1 MLHFHTPGHHILNN
15 HAPFSLQM
23 IEQQRAKYYITATK
37 YDGRLTAL
45 RKKQTAYAKLV
56 WDTILHLAYLRNP
69 YLSYPS
75 INDGNTCIIRK
86 HSTKRRGLLIQTLY
100 LRYLHQQTG
109 LKLRVGSSCSMN
121 ERMIEKDLIIQFQ
134 YNSKT
139 LTVTGELLLER
150 TGQHVLKRKKKV
162 TLYSKELE
170 YEPASYQLLCC
181 SSTSVL
187 NCCIKYYTFIKINA
201 LSYI

>member
-1 MLHFHTPGHHILNN
+1 MWTFLVNNIGFLKIGAILPWKTEKKSIHSWEIQHSTVYCCEHQSRKRSKLMSWKTLIVIMLHFHTPGHHILNN

-69 YLSYPS
+69 DLSYPS

-86 HSTKRRGLLIQTLY
+86 HSSKRRGLLIQTLY

-121 ERMIEKDLIIQFQ
+121 ERMIEEDLF
-134 YNSKT
+134 
-139 LTVTGELLLER
+139 
-150 TGQHVLKRKKKV
+150 
-162 TLYSKELE
+162 
-170 YEPASYQLLCC
+170 
-181 SSTSVL
+181 
-187 NCCIKYYTFIKINA
+187 
-201 LSYI
+201 